1 MKIKFAWIALLI
13 FMISCNDT
21 TPSSTPPE
29 NNDLVKEPNKNGS
42 IETVVS
48 VKHDSLYDL
57 LTTTH
62 KVWVKGSVQK
72 TLVKVDTLQ
81 SLGDT
86 LRQDDKGNKKSMK
99 KDYEF
104 YITVQ

>member
-1 MKIKFAWIALLI
+1 MKITITAFLLSYLI
-13 FMISCNDT
+13 ISCNEKKED
-21 TPSSTPPE
+21 S

-48 VKHDSLYDL
+48 IKHDSLYDL

-62 KVWVKGSVQK
+62 KVWFKGSLEK
-72 TLVKVDTLQ
+72 TFINTDTLH

-86 LRQDDKGNKKSMK
+86 LKQDDKGNKRSVK

>member
-1 MKIKFAWIALLI
+1 MKIKFGSLVILLAFIAC
-13 FMISCNDT
+13 SDKQKE
-21 TPSSTPPE
+21 S
-29 NNDLVKEPNKNGS
+29 NNDVVKEPDKNGS

-48 VKHDSLYDL
+48 VKHDSLFDL
-57 LTTTH
+57 LTTSH
-62 KVWVKGSVQK
+62 KVWVKGSLQK
-72 TLVKVDTLQ
+72 TLVKIDTLQ

-86 LRQDDKGNKKSMK
+86 LYKDENGNKKMSK